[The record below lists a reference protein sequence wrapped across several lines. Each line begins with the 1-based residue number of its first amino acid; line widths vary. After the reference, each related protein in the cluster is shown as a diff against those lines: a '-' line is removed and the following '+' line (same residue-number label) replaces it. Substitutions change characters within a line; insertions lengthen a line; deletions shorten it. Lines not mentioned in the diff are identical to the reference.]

1 MTSGPG
7 AAGGNIAPPVG
18 VAGTM
23 TDSTA
28 PATLPDLPGGPYDI
42 EFFFDPGC
50 PFAWQTSQWVRR
62 LVELKD
68 IKVGWRFISLKFINE
83 NNENMPAG
91 YLEAAEKGLRY
102 HRICAA
108 ARDRLGNDAVS
119 RLYQAYGERYWYHT
133 SDLDFGERMAEAA
146 ERVDALEI
154 LQELDLP
161 VDLADAADDSTWDT
175 LIRAESDA
183 AFERTGPDVGTPILT
198 FDPPHGNSLFGPVIS
213 AVPDDETSVKFY
225 EALRTFVDFPEFSE
239 LKRTKRAPLDLP
251 LLQF

>member
-1 MTSGPG
+1 MTYGPRP
-7 AAGGNIAPPVG
+7 AGGNIAPPVG

-50 PFAWQTSQWVRR
+50 PFAWPTSQWVRR

-108 ARDRLGNDAVS
+108 ARDRLEPGGRVLALVPNIQVWYILGGLLRGRWDYADQGTLDRTHLRFFTKATMIELFEGAGLDVELIRGVNDVSSGRRLRDYRRSAVKNLEWLPRVVPDS
-119 RLYQAYGERYWYHT
+119 RWLHFVVVAGVH
-133 SDLDFGERMAEAA
+133 AA
-146 ERVDALEI
+146 ERPA
-154 LQELDLP
+154 
-161 VDLADAADDSTWDT
+161 
-175 LIRAESDA
+175 SD
-183 AFERTGPDVGTPILT
+183 
-198 FDPPHGNSLFGPVIS
+198 
-213 AVPDDETSVKFY
+213 
-225 EALRTFVDFPEFSE
+225 
-239 LKRTKRAPLDLP
+239 
-251 LLQF
+251 

>member
-1 MTSGPG
+1 MTYGPRP
-7 AAGGNIAPPVG
+7 AGGNIAPPVG

-146 ERVDALEI
+146 ERVDAGRSAHFARDRTAIARYNEKFLETGED
-154 LQELDLP
+154 QRC
-161 VDLADAADDSTWDT
+161 ASTPHC
-175 LIRAESDA
+175 
-183 AFERTGPDVGTPILT
+183 TG
-198 FDPPHGNSLFGPVIS
+198 F
-213 AVPDDETSVKFY
+213 AV
-225 EALRTFVDFPEFSE
+225 
-239 LKRTKRAPLDLP
+239 
-251 LLQF
+251 